1 MCEFALLQNVN
12 VKFPFSQRQPD
23 FSTTILTL
31 LSPSQLT
38 VMCNEYIAKYSV
50 GSISNSLNK
59 CTHSNSVIAGLY
71 ESNFNYV
78 SAKSNLALNF
88 YFFAVFLHSFPLI
101 LSFLFTVPHLIFL
114 FILSQVITGSK
125 DGEVVVWDYFTGS
138 KVRSV
143 KRCHEDTEMTF
154 MSLDGTGHRL
164 ITGSREGEIKV

>member
-50 GSISNSLNK
+50 GSIGNSLNK

-88 YFFAVFLHSFPLI
+88 YSFCCLSSLLSPYSLLSFYCPSFNFSLHSF
-101 LSFLFTVPHLIFL
+101 SGYNW
-114 FILSQVITGSK
+114 Q
-125 DGEVVVWDYFTGS
+125 
-138 KVRSV
+138 
-143 KRCHEDTEMTF
+143 
-154 MSLDGTGHRL
+154 
-164 ITGSREGEIKV
+164 